1 MCSEPHMLREVL
13 QDGSFVMLKGHKN
26 RASGKELLYDITR
39 GNGLVDTLQ
48 DQVEDQPKAHLELM
62 RRILGSTK
70 G

>member
-1 MCSEPHMLREVL
+1 
-13 QDGSFVMLKGHKN
+13 MLKGHKN
-26 RASGKELLYDITR
+26 RASGKELLYDLTR